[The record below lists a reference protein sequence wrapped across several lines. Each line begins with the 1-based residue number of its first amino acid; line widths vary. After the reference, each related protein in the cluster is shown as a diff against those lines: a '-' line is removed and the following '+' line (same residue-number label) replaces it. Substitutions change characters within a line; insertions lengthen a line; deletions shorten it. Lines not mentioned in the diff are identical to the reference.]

1 MKGKNE
7 EVFYV
12 KENHHFSIA
21 RGGEPVDFETLVQPH
36 LATAFRVAFLIV
48 HDYHL
53 AQDAIQEAL
62 WEAYQS
68 LYRYDE
74 RKGTSFRAWFMK
86 IVTHRALNMVRRR
99 KKTEEYTDSIDPG
112 QNPLESIL
120 QKEKEQQIWQ
130 AIQSMTPKHR
140 SAAVLYYYEEF
151 SIAEIAKILGVF
163 EGTVKS
169 RLHRDRKLIVEKIQA
184 EKETQV
190 ITEMGV
196 IMHD

>member
-1 MKGKNE
+1 ME
-7 EVFYV
+7 
-12 KENHHFSIA
+12 ENHHFPIA
-21 RGGEPVDFETLVQPH
+21 RGGGSVGFEALVQPH
-36 LATAFRVAFLIV
+36 LTTAFRVAFLIV

-53 AQDAIQEAL
+53 AQDAVQEAL

-86 IVTHRALNMVRRR
+86 IVTHRALNMVRRK
-99 KKTEEYTDSIDPG
+99 KKTEEYADSIDPD

-120 QKEKEQQIWQ
+120 QKEKEQQIWR

-140 SAAVLYYYEEF
+140 SAVILYYYEEF

-169 RLHRDRKLIVEKIQA
+169 RLHKARKLIAEKIQV

>member
-1 MKGKNE
+1 
-7 EVFYV
+7 V
-12 KENHHFSIA
+12 KQNHHFPIPKE
-21 RGGEPVDFETLVQPH
+21 GGSVDFETLVQPH
-36 LATAFRVAFLIV
+36 LTSAFRVAYLIV

-53 AQDAIQEAL
+53 AQDAVQEAL

-86 IVTHRALNMVRRR
+86 IVTHRALNVVRR
-99 KKTEEYTDSIDPG
+99 KKNTEEYMDSIDPG

-120 QKEKEQQIWQ
+120 QREKEQQIWQ
-130 AIQSMTPKHR
+130 AIQLMTPKHR
-140 SAAVLYYYEEF
+140 SAVILYYYEEF
-151 SIAEIAKILGVF
+151 SVAEIAKILGVF

-169 RLHRDRKLIVEKIQA
+169 RLHKARKLIAENMQIKQEK
-184 EKETQV
+184 QV

>member
-1 MKGKNE
+1 ME
-7 EVFYV
+7 
-12 KENHHFSIA
+12 ENHHFPIA
-21 RGGEPVDFETLVQPH
+21 RGGGSVGFEALVQPH
-36 LATAFRVAFLIV
+36 LTTAFRVAFLIV

-53 AQDAIQEAL
+53 AQDAVQEAL

-86 IVTHRALNMVRRR
+86 IVTHRALNLVRRK
-99 KKTEEYTDSIDPG
+99 KKTEEYADSIDPD

-120 QKEKEQQIWQ
+120 QKEKEQQIWR
-130 AIQSMTPKHR
+130 AIQTMTPKHR
-140 SAAVLYYYEEF
+140 SAVVLYYYEEF

-169 RLHRDRKLIVEKIQA
+169 RLHKARKLIAEKIQA

-190 ITEMGV
+190 INEMGV

>member
-1 MKGKNE
+1 ME
-7 EVFYV
+7 
-12 KENHHFSIA
+12 ENHYSPITGE
-21 RGGEPVDFETLVQPH
+21 GGPVGFEALVQPH
-36 LATAFRVAFLIV
+36 LPTAFRVAFLIV
-48 HDYHL
+48 HDYHF
-53 AQDAIQEAL
+53 AQDAVQEAL

-86 IVTHRALNMVRRR
+86 IVTHRALNMVRRK
-99 KKTEEYTDSIDPG
+99 KKTEAYADSIDPD

-120 QKEKEQQIWQ
+120 QKEQEQQIWR

-140 SAAVLYYYEEF
+140 SAVILFYYEEF
-151 SIAEIAKILGVF
+151 SVAEIAKILGVF

-169 RLHRDRKLIVEKIQA
+169 RLHKARKLIAEKIQA

-190 ITEMGV
+190 MTEIGV

>member
-1 MKGKNE
+1 ME
-7 EVFYV
+7 
-12 KENHHFSIA
+12 ENHHFPIA
-21 RGGEPVDFETLVQPH
+21 REGGPVGFEALVQPH
-36 LATAFRVAFLIV
+36 LTTAFRVAFLIV

-53 AQDAIQEAL
+53 AQDAVQEAL

-86 IVTHRALNMVRRR
+86 IVTHRALNLVRRK
-99 KKTEEYTDSIDPG
+99 KKTEEYADSIDPD

-120 QKEKEQQIWQ
+120 QKEKEQQIWR
-130 AIQSMTPKHR
+130 AIQTMKPKHR
-140 SAAVLYYYEEF
+140 SAVVLYYYEEF

-169 RLHRDRKLIVEKIQA
+169 RLHKARKLIAEKIQA

>member
-1 MKGKNE
+1 ME
-7 EVFYV
+7 
-12 KENHHFSIA
+12 ENHYSSITGE
-21 RGGEPVDFETLVQPH
+21 GGPVGFEALVQPH
-36 LATAFRVAFLIV
+36 LPTAFRVAFLIV
-48 HDYHL
+48 HDYHF
-53 AQDAIQEAL
+53 AQDAVQEAL

-86 IVTHRALNMVRRR
+86 IVTHRALNMVRRK
-99 KKTEEYTDSIDPG
+99 KKTEEYADSIDPD

-120 QKEKEQQIWQ
+120 QKEQEQQIWR

-140 SAAVLYYYEEF
+140 SAVILYYYEQF
-151 SIAEIAKILGVF
+151 SVAEIAKILGVF

-169 RLHRDRKLIVEKIQA
+169 RLHKARKLIAEKIQA

-190 ITEMGV
+190 MTEIGV

>member
-1 MKGKNE
+1 M
-7 EVFYV
+7 
-12 KENHHFSIA
+12 KENHLRIPKEGA
-21 RGGEPVDFETLVQPH
+21 PVNFETLVQPH
-36 LATAFRVAFLIV
+36 LTSAFRVAFLIV

-53 AQDAIQEAL
+53 AQDAVQEAL

-68 LYRYDE
+68 LNRYDE
-74 RKGTSFRAWFMK
+74 RKGSSFRAWFMK
-86 IVTHRALNMVRRR
+86 IVTHRALNVVRRK
-99 KKTEEYTDSIDPG
+99 KKTEEYMDSIDPG

-120 QKEKEQQIWQ
+120 QREKEQQIWR
-130 AIQSMTPKHR
+130 AIQLMTPKHR
-140 SAAVLYYYEEF
+140 SAVILYYYEEF

-169 RLHRDRKLIVEKIQA
+169 RLHKARKLIAENIQVKQEK
-184 EKETQV
+184 QV

>member
-1 MKGKNE
+1 ME
-7 EVFYV
+7 
-12 KENHHFSIA
+12 ENHYSPITGE
-21 RGGEPVDFETLVQPH
+21 GGPVGFEALVQPH
-36 LATAFRVAFLIV
+36 LPTAFRVAFLIV
-48 HDYHL
+48 HDYHF
-53 AQDAIQEAL
+53 AQDAVQEAL

-86 IVTHRALNMVRRR
+86 IVTHRALNMVRRK
-99 KKTEEYTDSIDPG
+99 KKTEAYADSIDPD

-120 QKEKEQQIWQ
+120 QKEQEQQIWR

-140 SAAVLYYYEEF
+140 SAVILYYYEEF
-151 SIAEIAKILGVF
+151 SVAEIAKILGVF

-169 RLHRDRKLIVEKIQA
+169 RLHKARKLIAEKIQA

-190 ITEMGV
+190 MTEIGV

>member
-1 MKGKNE
+1 ME
-7 EVFYV
+7 
-12 KENHHFSIA
+12 ENHYSPITGE
-21 RGGEPVDFETLVQPH
+21 GGPVGFEALVQPH
-36 LATAFRVAFLIV
+36 LPTAFRVAFLIV
-48 HDYHL
+48 HDYHF
-53 AQDAIQEAL
+53 AQDAVQEAL

-86 IVTHRALNMVRRR
+86 IVTHRALNMVRRK
-99 KKTEEYTDSIDPG
+99 KKTEEYADSIDPD

-120 QKEKEQQIWQ
+120 QKEQEQQIWR

-140 SAAVLYYYEEF
+140 SAVILYYYEQF
-151 SIAEIAKILGVF
+151 SVAEIAKILGVF

-169 RLHRDRKLIVEKIQA
+169 RLHKARKLIAEKIQV

-190 ITEMGV
+190 MTEMGV

>member
-1 MKGKNE
+1 ME
-7 EVFYV
+7 
-12 KENHHFSIA
+12 ENHYSPITGE
-21 RGGEPVDFETLVQPH
+21 GGPVGFEALVQPH
-36 LATAFRVAFLIV
+36 LPTAFRVAFLIV
-48 HDYHL
+48 HDYHF
-53 AQDAIQEAL
+53 AQDAVQEAL

-86 IVTHRALNMVRRR
+86 IVTHRALNMVRRK
-99 KKTEEYTDSIDPG
+99 KKTEAYADSIDPD

-120 QKEKEQQIWQ
+120 QKEQEQQIWR
-130 AIQSMTPKHR
+130 AIQSMTPKYR
-140 SAAVLYYYEEF
+140 SAVILYYYEEF
-151 SIAEIAKILGVF
+151 SVAEIAKILGVF

-169 RLHRDRKLIVEKIQA
+169 RLHKARKLIAEKIQA

-190 ITEMGV
+190 MTEIGV